1 MEEFITQYL
10 VANVK
15 DVLNYTVSGL
25 NRWHIWAFSYCF
37 PSLGIG
43 NWLPPVPATAL
54 WVLASLQSW
63 VLDEQPEHSRLFLW
77 YPSATDSTVIDGIS
91 YVPSEGSFWR
101 LPMAILCLNPS
112 EASQKPPLAQNR
124 NAFPRAVW
132 ALASLAFYLLLSLWS
147 EYPDHPLL
155 VGSPEVWGSALLP
168 AWEPWRGSAHQD
180 GMQPFSTSDS
190 RHGPKGRWGKRGC
203 SNTSVPHMWVG
214 KGLREGGGQWGCAEA
229 AAALGLQAPMGAS
242 HCKGSCGGHR
252 LFQPRYRSR
261 VKGLVKLRGAL
272 APFHAGGWRRGR
284 TVQGSAPVI
293 TKQAGA
299 CLAATRPY
307 SCPVCTQAP
316 LIALSGK
323 IISLFFGFRLFTVC
337 AICHLDKG
345 QSCDA

>member
-25 NRWHIWAFSYCF
+25 NRWHIQAFSYCF

-91 YVPSEGSFWR
+91 YVPSEGSFCW

-112 EASQKPPLAQNR
+112 VASQKPPLAQNR

-132 ALASLAFYLLLSLWS
+132 ALASLAFYLPFSLRS
-147 EYPDHPLL
+147 EYPDYPLL

-168 AWEPWRGSAHQD
+168 AWEPWWGSAHQD

-190 RHGPKGRWGKRGC
+190 RHGPRGGGESEAARTPLYLTCEWGRGC
-203 SNTSVPHMWVG
+203 GRVVG
-214 KGLREGGGQWGCAEA
+214 S
-229 AAALGLQAPMGAS
+229 GAVQ
-242 HCKGSCGGHR
+242 R
-252 LFQPRYRSR
+252 QQQP
-261 VKGLVKLRGAL
+261 
-272 APFHAGGWRRGR
+272 W
-284 TVQGSAPVI
+284 
-293 TKQAGA
+293 
-299 CLAATRPY
+299 
-307 SCPVCTQAP
+307 
-316 LIALSGK
+316 
-323 IISLFFGFRLFTVC
+323 GFRLPWVHPIVRAAVVGTGSSSHATGVV
-337 AICHLDKG
+337 LKV
-345 QSCDA
+345 SCSPGEPWLHFMPGAGEGAAQRRGVRR